1 VFCSYLFTWCNPCH
15 NFLNIQ
21 SYVDNVTVL
30 FSMDTS
36 SSTNAPGVQIPNY
49 PLATGDLSRSIE
61 HSGSVTSTSS
71 EEAGE
76 YYAMAMAHVVAADM
90 VQAYAIIVVPL
101 TQPAADEILDFTFV
115 AAAKAMF
122 VQLHERLQP
131 MRTYVNNVH
140 RNLPESAHKTAF
152 CNRQIGIYSP
162 LYGVIIPDIY
172 GN

>member
-1 VFCSYLFTWCNPCH
+1 
-15 NFLNIQ
+15 
-21 SYVDNVTVL
+21 VTVL
-30 FSMDTS
+30 FSMDIS

-76 YYAMAMAHVVAADM
+76 YYAMATDM
-90 VQAYAIIVVPL
+90 VQADAIIVVPL

-122 VQLHERLQP
+122 VQLHERPQP
-131 MRTYVNNVH
+131 MRTYGHVAAY
-140 RNLPESAHKTAF
+140 SAGTAVKPLV
-152 CNRQIGIYSP
+152 IGATFKFP
-162 LYGVIIPDIY
+162 L
-172 GN
+172 